1 MREAREA
8 ISPEDRTR
16 LSAVVSDR
24 LFALPEVRAARTV
37 SLFSSFGSEVDTSPM
52 IERAHAEGR
61 RVVLPFL
68 DGDRM
73 EVAEHGPGEELARSS
88 YGAAEPLRRNA
99 VDPGGV
105 DAVALPGLA
114 FDRKGRRL
122 GYGGG
127 FYDRWLSRLRPDAA
141 LIGICFASQLVERV
155 PAGSSDVRV
164 HVVVTDQEVIRVRG
178 EEPGPP
184 L

>member
-1 MREAREA
+1 MRETREA
-8 ISPEDRTR
+8 IPPEDRIR

-24 LFALPEVRAARTV
+24 LFALPEVRAARTI
-37 SLFSSFGSEVDTSPM
+37 SLFSSFGSEIDTSLM
-52 IERAHAEGR
+52 IGRAHAEGR
-61 RVVLPFL
+61 RIVLPFL
-68 DGDRM
+68 DRERM
-73 EVAEHGPGEELARSS
+73 EVAEHGPADELVRSS

-99 VDPGGV
+99 VDPGEV